1 VNAPHEAAGSLASER
16 LFQMQIRIARRADE
30 ISKSEGS
37 SVGGNL
43 IAWLQAEREVL
54 AQAQGFHAAAD
65 AFLAR
70 SALD

>member
-1 VNAPHEAAGSLASER
+1 
-16 LFQMQIRIARRADE
+16 MQIRIARRADE

-54 AQAQGFHAAAD
+54 AQAQGFQAAAD
-65 AFLAR
+65 AFLAG
-70 SALD
+70 SALE